1 MSEAEGWGER
11 GVGLG
16 DPRREPEDQASGR
29 PPVVP
34 ALSCA
39 LAPLGS
45 AWSHAPQNRGAL
57 GVSSPSS
64 GISPRRVQRR
74 REGT

>member
-16 DPRREPEDQASGR
+16 DPRREPEDQVSGR
-29 PPVVP
+29 PPAVP
-34 ALSCA
+34 ALRRA
-39 LAPLGS
+39 RVPLGS
-45 AWSHAPQNRGAL
+45 VWRHTPQNRGNL

-64 GISPRRVQRR
+64 GISPTRARRS

>member
-1 MSEAEGWGER
+1 MNEAEGPDGR
-11 GVGLG
+11 GLGSG
-16 DPRREPEDQASGR
+16 DPRREPEDQASGH

-45 AWSHAPQNRGAL
+45 AWSHPPQNQGDL

-64 GISPRRVQRR
+64 GISLTRAQRR
-74 REGT
+74 CEGT